1 MTLSLAYLGP
11 NGTYTEM
18 AATIYS
24 QWLQRH
30 TGKNTVLQPCSSI
43 AQALKA
49 TAQGKAALAVVPVE
63 NSIEG
68 SVTVTLDTLWQLDA
82 LKIQHALVLPIVHA
96 LISHAENIAAVKTVY
111 SHPQAL
117 AQCQQWL
124 EQQLPQAV
132 LIPTSSTTEALH
144 RLPQD
149 AAAAAVSSERAA
161 ELYGLPILA
170 RSINDYA
177 DNCTKFWVLGQAP
190 VLPEQASDHTA
201 LAFSLPVNAPGALLK
216 PLQIFA
222 ENSINLSRIES
233 RPTKRSLGDY
243 LFFVDLEAGIT
254 TEATQAALSELLSC
268 TEQLRV
274 LGSYRILPASASLI
288 QGSVV

>member
-11 NGTYTEM
+11 QGTYTEM

-30 TGKNTVLQPCSSI
+30 TGEAATLQPCSSI
-43 AQALKA
+43 VQALKA
-49 TAQGKAALAVVPVE
+49 AAEGRAGLAIVPVE

-82 LKIQHALVLPIVHA
+82 LKIQHALVLPIVHV
-96 LISHAENIAAVKTVY
+96 LISQAQSTAAIKTVY

-117 AQCQQWL
+117 AQCQQWI

-149 AAAAAVSSERAA
+149 SAAAAISSERAA
-161 ELYGLPILA
+161 ELYKLPTLA

-177 DNCTKFWVLGQAP
+177 DNCTKFWALGLTS
-190 VLPEQASDHTA
+190 VLPDQAGDHTA

-222 ENSINLSRIES
+222 EHSINLSRIES

-254 TEATQAALSELLSC
+254 TEAAQAALGELLTC

-274 LGSYRILPASASLI
+274 LGSYRVLPVPASLS
-288 QGSVV
+288 